1 MKEKKMNERAG
12 ISEVRVLVQSFAAD
26 GVRTELELRDKI
38 DYYVQLFNADVS
50 AEDVAALFDEMRHKH
65 GVRMDIGAV
74 LNAPDFEDWFD
85 AARRREMD
93 WYYWDRYR
101 EYLSKGGFPGPVLEA
116 MNEKTNLVIKYCG
129 DPKGDA
135 PFDRR
140 GMVMGDVQAGKTGT
154 YTALI
159 SKAADAGY
167 RVIIVIAGIHENL
180 RSQTQKRIDEG
191 LVGRNS
197 DILPTEVTPD
207 GGRVGV
213 GWEDFTRLPRALT
226 SRKTDFRK
234 GQASIGWRLDSEKEE
249 PFVFVI
255 KKNASILKHILGW
268 LRSLNLHKG
277 SDLIDLPMMLIDD
290 EADNASIN
298 VAKGPDAVSRINGQ
312 IRDLLN
318 LFEKSSYVA
327 FTATPFANIFIDPDT
342 KHEEAGKDLFP
353 EHFLISLDRP
363 GNYYG
368 AEKVFLNDP
377 EQDEAK
383 PTRDID
389 DNEPHLPIKM
399 PKDHQVLDLPESL
412 IIALRT
418 FIISGAI
425 RDLRGQRD
433 KHHSMLI
440 NVSHLTAVQTQV
452 ANLIRYRMNDIVKPA
467 LKMHCALPP
476 NEAEANAEVAACR
489 LIFENEYSSG
499 DEQWSDV
506 LPLLYRVA
514 DRAGVYE
521 VNSRSGE
528 KLVYPDVEDAENDQ
542 VTAIAVG
549 GYSLSRG
556 LTLEGLT
563 ISYFLRNSKAYD
575 TLLQMAR
582 WFGYRPNYEDLCRIW
597 IKKDARRW
605 YAHIAAASEELRQ
618 DLRYMAAA
626 GASPREFGL
635 RVRSHESALEITARN
650 KAGSGKEVI
659 VEVGLARSRIETTV
673 IHDNEPGNEA
683 QLNRDAALRL
693 YQKLSDEAPKEM
705 SGASAVWKS
714 VSSDMVKTYLRDF
727 MNHPDAERTQTEPV
741 IRYIEEREGEN
752 LSHWDIVFV
761 GSSDRNASASNHLN
775 IDLKLQERT
784 PAIREDGK
792 VVATSRRFSS
802 RGVVRLG
809 MDDTAIGKVKS
820 TAEVEGTKN
829 IADSAYL
836 AERER
841 PLLAIHFLKL
851 LKDNAVTDE
860 PPVTAWTIG
869 FPNSKRKNKTVSYRV
884 NTVWWQQNSTDIDE
898 EVAEALD
905 REE

>member
-1 MKEKKMNERAG
+1 MNVRAG
-12 ISEVRVLVQSFAAD
+12 VPELRLLVQAYASG
-26 GVRTELELRDKI
+26 GVKTEQELRDAI
-38 DYYVQLFNADVS
+38 AQYVQMINADVR
-50 AEDVAALFDEMRHKH
+50 EDEVSALFDEIRHKH
-65 GVRMDIGAV
+65 GVRMDIGAA
-74 LNAPDFEDWFD
+74 LIAPDFEDWFD
-85 AARRREMD
+85 TARRRSID

-101 EYLSKGGFPGPVLEA
+101 DYLSMGGFPGPVLEA
-116 MNEKTNLVIKYCG
+116 MNEKTNLVLKYCG

-140 GMVMGDVQAGKTGT
+140 GMVMGDVQAGKTGN

-197 DILPTEVTPD
+197 DISPTEITPD

-298 VAKGPDAVSRINGQ
+298 VAKGPNAVSRINGQ

-368 AEKVFLNDP
+368 AEKVFLTDLEP
-377 EQDEAK
+377 DDIK
-383 PTRDID
+383 PTRDIE
-389 DNEPHLPIKM
+389 DNDPHLPVKM
-399 PKDHQVLDLPESL
+399 PKGHYVLDLPETL
-412 IIALRT
+412 MTALRT
-418 FIISGAI
+418 FVVSGAI

-467 LKMHCALPP
+467 LKMHCALPSD
-476 NEAEANAEVAACR
+476 EAEKNAEVAACR
-489 LIFENEYSSG
+489 LIFETEYADC
-499 DEQWSDV
+499 DERWSDV

-521 VNSRSGE
+521 VNSKSGE
-528 KLVYPDVEDAENDQ
+528 KLVYPDVDDPEIDQ

-582 WFGYRPNYEDLCRIW
+582 WFGYRPGYEDLCRIW
-597 IKKDARRW
+597 IKEDARRW
-605 YAHIAAASEELRQ
+605 YSHIAAASEELRQ
-618 DLRYMAAA
+618 DLRYMAAS
-626 GASPREFGL
+626 GASPRDFGL

-650 KAGSGKEVI
+650 KAGSGQEVI

-673 IHDNEPGNEA
+673 IHDNGPGNEA
-683 QLNRDAALRL
+683 QNNRDAALSL
-693 YQKLSDEAPKEM
+693 FGKLSDQAAQM
-705 SGASAVWKS
+705 IGASAVWRS
-714 VSSDMVKTYLRDF
+714 VPSEMVKTYLREF

-741 IRYIEEREGEN
+741 VRYIEEREDEN
-752 LSHWDIVFV
+752 LSLWDVVFV
-761 GSSDRNASASNHLN
+761 GSSDMAASPSAYLP
-775 IDLKLQERT
+775 IDLSLQERT
-784 PAIREDGK
+784 PAMKEEGK

-809 MDDTAIGKVKS
+809 MDDEAIDRVKTTAQD
-820 TAEVEGTKN
+820 AGTKN

-841 PLLAIHFLKL
+841 PLLAVHFLKL
-851 LKDNAVTDE
+851 IEKDSKEVIKE
-860 PPVTAWTIG
+860 PPVTAWTIA
-869 FPNSKRKNKTVSYRV
+869 FPNSDRKNQTVSYRV

>member
-1 MKEKKMNERAG
+1 MSVRAG
-12 ISEVRVLVQSFAAD
+12 LPELQLLVQAYAA
-26 GVRTELELRDKI
+26 GGIRSEQELRDAI
-38 DYYVQLFNADVS
+38 AQYAQMINADVRDD
-50 AEDVAALFDEMRHKH
+50 EVLALFDQMRHKH
-65 GVRMDIGAV
+65 GVRMDIGAA
-74 LNAPDFEDWFD
+74 LTAPDFEDWFD
-85 AARRREMD
+85 AARRKSIE
-93 WYYWDRYR
+93 WYYWDRYKD
-101 EYLSKGGFPGPVLEA
+101 YLSKGGFPGPVLEA
-116 MNEKTNLVIKYCG
+116 MNNKTDLVLKYCG
-129 DPKGDA
+129 DPKGDT

-140 GMVMGDVQAGKTGT
+140 GMVMGDVQAGKTGN

-197 DILPTEVTPD
+197 DISPTEITSD

-255 KKNASILKHILGW
+255 KKNSSILKHILGW

-298 VAKGPDAVSRINGQ
+298 VAKGPGAVSRINGQ

-342 KHEEAGKDLFP
+342 EHEDAGKDLFP

-363 GNYYG
+363 DNYYG

-377 EQDEAK
+377 ELDEVK
-383 PTRDID
+383 PTRDIE
-389 DNEPHLPIKM
+389 DNDPHLPLKM
-399 PKDHQVLDLPESL
+399 PKGHLVSDLPQSL
-412 IIALRT
+412 IMALRA
-418 FIISGAI
+418 FIVSGAI
-425 RDLRGQRD
+425 RDLRGQHD

-467 LKMHCALPP
+467 LKMHCALPLG
-476 NEAEANAEVAACR
+476 EALMNAEIAACR
-489 LIFENEYSSG
+489 VVFETEYG
-499 DEQWSDV
+499 DCDEQWSDV

-514 DRAGVYE
+514 DRASVYE
-521 VNSRSGE
+521 VNSKSGE
-528 KLVYPDVEDAENDQ
+528 KLVFPDVKNAENDQ

-549 GYSLSRG
+549 GYALSRG

-582 WFGYRPNYEDLCRIW
+582 WFGYRPGYEDLCRIW
-597 IKKDARRW
+597 IKEDSRRW
-605 YAHIAAASEELRQ
+605 YSHIAAASEELRQ
-618 DLRYMAAA
+618 DLRYMAAS
-626 GASPREFGL
+626 GASPRDFGL
-635 RVRSHESALEITARN
+635 RVRSHESSLEITARN
-650 KAGSGKEVI
+650 KAGSGQEVI

-673 IHDNEPGNEA
+673 IHDNGRGREA
-683 QLNRDAALRL
+683 QNNRDAAMWL
-693 YQKLSDEAPKEM
+693 YEKLSVEPPKPT
-705 SGASAVWKS
+705 GASKVWQS
-714 VSSDMVKTYLRDF
+714 VPSEIVKVFLREF
-727 MNHPDAERTQTEPV
+727 NNHPDAERTQTDPV
-741 IRYIEEREGEN
+741 VRYIEEREDEN
-752 LSHWDIVFV
+752 LSYWDVVFV
-761 GSSDRNASASNHLN
+761 GSSDKAASASAYLP
-775 IDLKLQERT
+775 IDLALQERT
-784 PAIREDGK
+784 PALKEDGK
-792 VVATSRRFSS
+792 VIATSRRFSS
-802 RGVVRLG
+802 RGVVRFG
-809 MDDTAIGKVKS
+809 MDDEAVDRVK
-820 TAEVEGTKN
+820 AKAQGAGTKN
-829 IADSAYL
+829 ISDSAYL
-836 AERER
+836 AERDH
-841 PLLAIHFLKL
+841 PLLAVHFLKL
-851 LKDNAVTDE
+851 IDKE
-860 PPVTAWTIG
+860 SKKIFEQPPVTAWTIG
-869 FPNSKRKNKTVSYRV
+869 FPTSERKNQTVSYRV
-884 NTVWWQQNSTDIDE
+884 NTVWWQQNSSDIDE

-905 REE
+905 REEG

>member
-1 MKEKKMNERAG
+1 MSDRAG
-12 ISEVRVLVQSFAAD
+12 IAEVGVLVQNYAAG
-26 GVRTELELRDKI
+26 GVRTEQEIRDKI
-38 DYYVQLFNADVS
+38 DYYVQIFNADVS
-50 AEDVAALFDEMRHKH
+50 VDDVAALFDEMRHRH
-65 GVRMDIGAV
+65 GVRMDIGAA
-74 LNAPDFEDWFD
+74 LIAPDFEDWFD
-85 AARRREMD
+85 TARRRSID
-93 WYYWDRYR
+93 WYYWDRYKD
-101 EYLSKGGFPGPVLEA
+101 YLSKGGFPGPVLEA
-116 MNEKTNLVIKYCG
+116 MNEKTNLVLRYCG

-140 GMVMGDVQAGKTGT
+140 GMVMGDVQAGKTGN

-197 DILPTEVTPD
+197 DILPTEITSD

-213 GWEDFTRLPRALT
+213 GWEDFSRLPKSLT
-226 SRKTDFRK
+226 SRKADFRK

-327 FTATPFANIFIDPDT
+327 FTATPFANIFIDPD
-342 KHEEAGKDLFP
+342 KEHENAGKDLFP

-363 GNYYG
+363 GYYYG
-368 AEKVFLNDP
+368 AEKVFLGDP
-377 EQDEAK
+377 EEDETR
-383 PTRDID
+383 PTRDIE
-389 DNEPHLPIKM
+389 DNDPHLPVKM
-399 PKDHQVLDLPESL
+399 PKGHQVLDLPESL
-412 IIALRT
+412 LTALRT
-418 FIISGAI
+418 FIVSGAI
-425 RDLRGQRD
+425 RDLRGQQD
-433 KHHSMLI
+433 KHHSMLV

-452 ANLIRYRMNDIVKPA
+452 ANLIRHHMNDVIKPA
-467 LKMHCALPP
+467 LKMHCALPQ
-476 NEAEANAEVAACR
+476 NEAEMNAEISKCR
-489 LIFENEYSSG
+489 LIFEIEYGAS
-499 DEQWSDV
+499 DECWSDV

-514 DRAGVYE
+514 DRATIYE
-521 VNSRSGE
+521 VNSKSGE
-528 KLVYPDVEDAENDQ
+528 KLVYNDVKDPENDQ

-582 WFGYRPNYEDLCRIW
+582 WFGYRPGYEDLCRIW
-597 IKKDARRW
+597 IKEDARKW
-605 YAHIAAASEELRQ
+605 YSHIASASEELRQ
-618 DLRYMAAA
+618 DLRYMA
-626 GASPREFGL
+626 GSEASPRDFGL

-650 KAGSGKEVI
+650 KAGSGQEVI
-659 VEVGLARSRIETTV
+659 VEVGLARSRIETTI
-673 IHDNEPGNEA
+673 IHDNGPGNEA
-683 QLNRDAALRL
+683 HLNRQAAMKLFKRL
-693 YQKLSDEAPKEM
+693 SKQKPVM
-705 SGASAVWKS
+705 NGASMVWKS
-714 VSSDMVKTYLRDF
+714 VPSEDIKTFLREF
-727 MNHPDAERTQTEPV
+727 VNHPDAERTQTEPV
-741 IRYIEEREGEN
+741 VRYIEEREDEN
-752 LSHWDIVFV
+752 LSEWDVVFV
-761 GSSDRNASASNHLN
+761 GSSDLKATSSTHMNLE
-775 IDLKLQERT
+775 LKLQERT
-784 PAIREDGK
+784 PATKEGGK
-792 VVATSRRFSS
+792 VVATRHRFSS
-802 RGVVRLG
+802 RGVVRYG
-809 MDDTAIGKVKS
+809 MDDAAVDRVKL
-820 TAEVEGTKN
+820 TAEADGIKN
-829 IADSAYL
+829 IADTAYL
-836 AERER
+836 VERKR

-851 LKDNAVTDE
+851 IERETGKIVDE
-860 PPVTAWTIG
+860 PPLTAWTLG
-869 FPNSKRKNKTVSYRV
+869 FLNSHRANQTVSYRV

-898 EVAEALD
+898 EVVEALD

>member
-1 MKEKKMNERAG
+1 MIERAG
-12 ISEVRVLVQSFAAD
+12 ISEVKVLVQNFAAD
-26 GVRTELELRDKI
+26 GVRTEQELRDKI

-50 AEDVAALFDEMRHKH
+50 VEDVSTLFDEMRYKH

-85 AARRREMD
+85 TARRKEVD

-101 EYLSKGGFPGPVLEA
+101 EYLSKGDFPGPVLEA

-140 GMVMGDVQAGKTGT
+140 GMVMGDVQAGKTGN

-159 SKAADAGY
+159 CKAADAGY

-197 DILPTEVTPD
+197 DISPTEITPD

-226 SRKTDFRK
+226 SRKADFRK

-268 LRSLNLHKG
+268 LKSLNLHKG

-342 KHEEAGKDLFP
+342 KHEHAGKDLFP

-363 GNYYG
+363 NNYFG
-368 AEKVFLNDP
+368 AEKVFLSDP

-389 DNEPHLPIKM
+389 DNEPHLPLKM
-399 PKDHQVLDLPESL
+399 PKGHQVLDLPDTL
-412 IIALRT
+412 ITAIRT
-418 FIISGAI
+418 FIVSGAI

-467 LKMHCALPP
+467 LKMHCALPQH
-476 NEAEANAEVAACR
+476 EAEANAEVAACR
-489 LIFENEYSSG
+489 LVFETEYANG
-499 DEQWSDV
+499 VEQWSDV

-514 DRAGVYE
+514 DRASVYE
-521 VNSRSGE
+521 VNSMSGE
-528 KLVYPDVEDAENDQ
+528 KLAYPDVKDSENDQ

-582 WFGYRPNYEDLCRIW
+582 WFGYRPKYEDLCRIW
-597 IKKDARRW
+597 IKEDARRW

-618 DLRYMAAA
+618 DLRYMAASN
-626 GASPREFGL
+626 ASPQEFGF

-650 KAGSGKEVI
+650 KAGSGKEVL

-673 IHDNEPGNEA
+673 IHDNGPGNEA

-705 SGASAVWKS
+705 NGASAVWQS
-714 VSSDMVKTYLRDF
+714 VSSEMVKTYLREF
-727 MNHPDAERTQTEPV
+727 KNHKDAERTQTEPV
-741 IRYIEEREGEN
+741 IRYIEEREDEN
-752 LSHWDIVFV
+752 LSRWDIAFV
-761 GSSDRNASASNHLN
+761 GSSDRKASASNHLN
-775 IDLKLQERT
+775 IDLTLQERT
-784 PAIREDGK
+784 PAIREGGK

-809 MDDTAIGKVKS
+809 MDNNAIVKVKS
-820 TAEVEGTKN
+820 TAKSGGTKN

-836 AERER
+836 VERER

-851 LKDNAVTDE
+851 LHDNYVIDE
-860 PPVTAWTIG
+860 PPLTAWTIG
-869 FPNSKRKNKTVSYRV
+869 FPNSKLKNKTVSYRV

-905 REE
+905 RDE

>member
-1 MKEKKMNERAG
+1 VSDRAG
-12 ISEVRVLVQSFAAD
+12 IIEVRLLVQNFAAD
-26 GVRTELELRDKI
+26 GVRTEQELRDKI
-38 DYYVQLFNADVS
+38 DYYVQIFNADVS
-50 AEDVAALFDEMRHKH
+50 IQEVAALFDEMRHKH
-65 GVRMDIGAV
+65 GVRMDIGAA
-74 LNAPDFEDWFD
+74 LTTPDFEDWFD
-85 AARRREMD
+85 AARRRSID
-93 WYYWDRYR
+93 WYYWDRYKD
-101 EYLSKGGFPGPVLEA
+101 YLSKGGFPGPVLEA
-116 MNEKTNLVIKYCG
+116 MNEKTNLVLKHCG
-129 DPKGDA
+129 DPTGDA

-140 GMVMGDVQAGKTGT
+140 GMVMGDVQAGKTGN

-197 DILPTEVTPD
+197 DISPTEITPD

-226 SRKTDFRK
+226 SRKADFRK

-342 KHEEAGKDLFP
+342 EHREAGKDLFP

-368 AEKVFLNDP
+368 AEKVFLTDP
-377 EQDEAK
+377 EQNEVK
-383 PTRDID
+383 PTRNIKDYD
-389 DNEPHLPIKM
+389 PHLPVKM
-399 PKDHQVLDLPESL
+399 PKGHQVLDLPETL
-412 IIALRT
+412 MTALRA
-418 FIISGAI
+418 FIVSGAI

-476 NEAEANAEVAACR
+476 SEAETNAEVAACR
-489 LIFENEYSSG
+489 VIFEAEYAHCK
-499 DEQWSDV
+499 ERWSDV
-506 LPLLYRVA
+506 LPLLYHVA

-521 VNSRSGE
+521 VNSKSGE
-528 KLVYPDVEDAENDQ
+528 KLVYPDVKDAENDQ

-582 WFGYRPNYEDLCRIW
+582 WFGYRPGYEDLCRIW
-597 IKKDARRW
+597 IKEEAREW

-618 DLRYMAAA
+618 DLRYMAGSEAT
-626 GASPREFGL
+626 PRDFGL
-635 RVRSHESALEITARN
+635 RVRTHEKALEITARN
-650 KAGSGKEVI
+650 KAGSGYEVI
-659 VEVGLARSRIETTV
+659 VEVGLERSRIETTV
-673 IHDNEPGNEA
+673 IHDNGPGNEA
-683 QLNRDAALRL
+683 QHNRDAALEL
-693 YQKLSDEAPKEM
+693 HEKLSVRAPVM
-705 SGASAVWKS
+705 HGASAIWQSVPAELVKS
-714 VSSDMVKTYLRDF
+714 YLRSF
-727 MNHPDAERTQTEPV
+727 MNHKDAERTQTEPV
-741 IRYIEEREGEN
+741 IRYIEDRQDEN
-752 LSHWDIVFV
+752 LSHWDVVFV
-761 GSSDRNASASNHLN
+761 GSTDKSAAASEYLS
-775 IDLKLQERT
+775 IDLSLQERT
-784 PAIREDGK
+784 PALKGNGK

-802 RGVVRLG
+802 RGVCRLG
-809 MDDTAIGKVKS
+809 MDDPSIERVNANAGGK
-820 TAEVEGTKN
+820 KN
-829 IADSAYL
+829 IDDTAYL

-841 PLLAIHFLKL
+841 PILAVHFLKL
-851 LKDNAVTDE
+851 IDRDTAKLVDE

-869 FPNSKRKNKTVSYRV
+869 FPTSERKNQTVSYRV

>member
-1 MKEKKMNERAG
+1 MSDRAG
-12 ISEVRVLVQSFAAD
+12 IAEVRVLVQNFATD
-26 GVRTELELRDKI
+26 GVRTEQELRDKI

-50 AEDVAALFDEMRHKH
+50 VDDVVVLFDEMRHKH
-65 GVRMDIGAV
+65 GVRMDIGAA
-74 LNAPDFEDWFD
+74 LIAPNFEEWFD
-85 AARRREMD
+85 TARRGSID
-93 WYYWDRYR
+93 WYYWDRYKD
-101 EYLSKGGFPGPVLEA
+101 YLSKGGFPGPVLEA
-116 MNEKTNLVIKYCG
+116 MNAKTNLVLKYCG
-129 DPKGDA
+129 DPKGNA

-140 GMVMGDVQAGKTGT
+140 GMVMGDVQAGKTGN

-197 DILPTEVTPD
+197 DLSPTEITSD

-327 FTATPFANIFIDPDT
+327 FTATPFANIFIDPDME
-342 KHEEAGKDLFP
+342 HEDAGRDLFP

-368 AEKVFLNDP
+368 AEKVFLSDP

-389 DNEPHLPIKM
+389 DNDPHLPVKM
-399 PKDHQVLDLPESL
+399 PKGHQVLDVPETL
-412 IIALRT
+412 MTALRT
-418 FIISGAI
+418 FIVSGAI
-425 RDLRGQRD
+425 RDLRGQRG

-452 ANLIRYRMNDIVKPA
+452 ANLIRFRMNDIVKPA
-467 LKMHCALPP
+467 LKMHCSLPSSD
-476 NEAEANAEVAACR
+476 AETNAEVAACR
-489 LIFENEYSSG
+489 MIFETEYA
-499 DEQWSDV
+499 DVEEEWSDV
-506 LPLLYRVA
+506 LPLLHRVA
-514 DRAGVYE
+514 DRAAVYE
-521 VNSRSGE
+521 VNSKSGE
-528 KLVYPDVEDAENDQ
+528 KLVYPDVEDVENDQ

-582 WFGYRPNYEDLCRIW
+582 WFGYRPGYEDLCRIW
-597 IKKDARRW
+597 IKEDARRW
-605 YAHIAAASEELRQ
+605 YSHIAGASEELRQ
-618 DLRYMAAA
+618 DLRYMAAS

-650 KAGSGKEVI
+650 KAGSGQEVI

-673 IHDNEPGNEA
+673 IHDNGLGNEA
-683 QLNRDAALRL
+683 QRNRDAALRL
-693 YQKLSDEAPKEM
+693 FEKLSDQAPKM
-705 SGASAVWKS
+705 KGASAVWQS
-714 VSSDMVKTYLRDF
+714 VPSEMVKTYLREF
-727 MNHPDAERTQTEPV
+727 MNHPEAERTQTEPV
-741 IRYIEEREGEN
+741 IRYIEEREDEN

-761 GSSDRNASASNHLN
+761 GSSDRKASASNHLP
-775 IDLKLQERT
+775 IDLSLQERT
-784 PAIREDGK
+784 PAIQDGGK

-809 MDDTAIGKVKS
+809 MDDPAIERVKA
-820 TAEVEGTKN
+820 TAEAEGTKN

-836 AERER
+836 AERQR

-851 LKDNAVTDE
+851 LKKNSGKVIDE
-860 PPVTAWTIG
+860 PPLVAWTIG
-869 FPNSKRKNKTVSYRV
+869 FPNSRRANQTVSYRV
-884 NTVWWQQNSTDIDE
+884 NTVWWQQNSSDIDE

>member
-1 MKEKKMNERAG
+1 MNVRAG
-12 ISEVRVLVQSFAAD
+12 MVELRLLVQAYATK
-26 GVRTELELRDKI
+26 GVRTEQELRDAI
-38 DYYVQLFNADVS
+38 AQYVEMISADVS
-50 AEDVAALFDEMRHKH
+50 DADVAALFDEMRHKH
-65 GVRMDIGAV
+65 GVRMDIGAA
-74 LNAPDFEDWFD
+74 LIAPDFEDWFD
-85 AARRREMD
+85 NSRRRD
-93 WYYWDRYR
+93 TTWYYWNRYR
-101 EYLSKGGFPGPVLEA
+101 DYLSKGGFPGPVLEA
-116 MNEKTNLVIKYCG
+116 MNEKTNLVLKYCG
-129 DPKGDA
+129 DPKGEA

-140 GMVMGDVQAGKTGT
+140 GMVMGDVQAGKTGN

-191 LVGRNS
+191 LIGRNS
-197 DILPTEVTPD
+197 DISPTERTTD

-213 GWEDFTRLPRALT
+213 GWEDFSRMPKPLT
-226 SRKTDFRK
+226 SRKADFRK

-277 SDLIDLPMMLIDD
+277 SELIDLPMMLIDD

-342 KHEEAGKDLFP
+342 EHKEAGKDLFP

-368 AEKVFLNDP
+368 AEKVFLTDP
-377 EQDEAK
+377 EQGETK
-383 PTRDID
+383 PTRDIE
-389 DNEPHLPIKM
+389 DNDPHLPIKM
-399 PKDHQVLDLPESL
+399 PKGHQVLDLPETL
-412 IIALRT
+412 MTALRT

-440 NVSHLTAVQTQV
+440 NVSHLTAIQTQV

-467 LKMHCALPP
+467 LKIHCALPP
-476 NEAEANAEVAACR
+476 VEAEANAEVAACR
-489 LIFENEYSSG
+489 LVFETEYA
-499 DEQWSDV
+499 DCAEHWADV
-506 LPLLYRVA
+506 LPLLHRVA
-514 DRAGVYE
+514 DRAAVYE
-521 VNSRSGE
+521 VNSKSGE

-563 ISYFLRNSKAYD
+563 VSYFLRNSKAYD

-582 WFGYRPNYEDLCRIW
+582 WFGYRPGYEDLCRIW
-597 IKKDARRW
+597 IKEDARKW
-605 YAHIAAASEELRQ
+605 YSHIAAASEELRQ
-618 DLRYMAAA
+618 DLRYMAAS

-650 KAGSGKEVI
+650 KAGSGQEVL

-673 IHDNEPGNEA
+673 IHDNGLGNEA
-683 QLNRDAALRL
+683 QHNRDAALKL
-693 YQKLSDEAPKEM
+693 FEKLSDDAPEM
-705 SGASAVWKS
+705 NGASAIWKS
-714 VSSDMVKTYLRDF
+714 VPSELVKAYLREF
-727 MNHPDAERTQTEPV
+727 INHPEAERTQTEPV
-741 IRYIEEREGEN
+741 VRYIEEREDEN
-752 LSHWDIVFV
+752 LAHWDIVFV
-761 GSSDRNASASNHLN
+761 GSSKPKASTSNHLSIN
-775 IDLKLQERT
+775 LTLQERT
-784 PAIREDGK
+784 PASQEDGK

-809 MDDTAIGKVKS
+809 MEDAAIGKVKA
-820 TAEVEGTKN
+820 TAKAEGTKN

-836 AERER
+836 AERQR

-851 LKDNAVTDE
+851 LKKGSGDLIDE
-860 PPVTAWTIG
+860 PPLTAWTIG
-869 FPNSKRKNKTVSYRV
+869 FPDSRRANQTVSYRV
-884 NTVWWQQNSTDIDE
+884 NTVWWQQNSGDIDE
-898 EVAEALD
+898 EIAEALD

>member
-1 MKEKKMNERAG
+1 MSVRAG
-12 ISEVRVLVQSFAAD
+12 MSELRLLVQAYAAG
-26 GVRTELELRDKI
+26 GVRTEQQLRDAI
-38 DYYVQLFNADVS
+38 AQYVQMINADVS
-50 AEDVAALFDEMRHKH
+50 DDEVTALFDEMRHKH
-65 GVRMDIGAV
+65 GVRMDIGAA
-74 LNAPDFEDWFD
+74 LIAPDFEDWFD
-85 AARRREMD
+85 AARRRAID
-93 WYYWDRYR
+93 WYYWDRYKD
-101 EYLSKGGFPGPVLEA
+101 YLSKGGFPGPVLEA
-116 MNEKTNLVIKYCG
+116 MNEKTNLVLKYCG
-129 DPKGDA
+129 DPKGEA
-135 PFDRR
+135 SFDRR
-140 GMVMGDVQAGKTGT
+140 GMVMGDVQAGKTGN

-197 DILPTEVTPD
+197 DISPTEITPD

-327 FTATPFANIFIDPDT
+327 FTATPFANIFIDPDENHT
-342 KHEEAGKDLFP
+342 DAGKDLFP

-368 AEKVFLNDP
+368 AEKVFLADP
-377 EQDEAK
+377 EQGNTR
-383 PTRDID
+383 PTRDIT
-389 DNEPHLPIKM
+389 DNDPHLPIKM
-399 PKDHQVLDLPESL
+399 PKGHQVLDLPETL
-412 IIALRT
+412 IKALRT
-418 FIISGAI
+418 FIVSGAI

-467 LKMHCALPP
+467 LKMHCALSVE
-476 NEAEANAEVAACR
+476 EAEANAEVAACR
-489 LIFENEYSSG
+489 LIFDAEYADCG
-499 DEQWSDV
+499 EKWDDV
-506 LPLLYRVA
+506 LPLLNRVA
-514 DRAGVYE
+514 DRAAVYE
-521 VNSRSGE
+521 VNSKSGE
-528 KLVYPDVEDAENDQ
+528 KLVYPDIEDAERDQ

-582 WFGYRPNYEDLCRIW
+582 WFGYRPRYEDLCRIW
-597 IKKDARRW
+597 IKEEARKW
-605 YAHIAAASEELRQ
+605 YAHIATASEELRG
-618 DLRYMAAA
+618 DLRYMA
-626 GASPREFGL
+626 GSESTPRDFGL
-635 RVRSHESALEITARN
+635 RVRTHEKALEITARN
-650 KAGSGKEVI
+650 KAGSGYEVI

-673 IHDNEPGNEA
+673 IHDNGSGNEA
-683 QLNRDAALRL
+683 QLNRDVALEL
-693 YQKLSDEAPKEM
+693 YQRLSTKAPDM
-705 SGASAVWKS
+705 HGASAVWQS
-714 VSSDMVKTYLRDF
+714 VPAEFVKTYLRGF
-727 MNHPDAERTQTEPV
+727 QNHKDAERTQTEPV
-741 IRYIEEREGEN
+741 IRYIEDREDEN
-752 LSHWDIVFV
+752 LSHWDIVFT
-761 GSSDRNASASNHLN
+761 GSTDKAASASEYLP
-775 IDLKLQERT
+775 IDLPLQERT
-784 PAIREDGK
+784 PALKADGK
-792 VVATSRRFSS
+792 VVATSHRFSS
-802 RGVVRLG
+802 RGVCRFG
-809 MDDTAIGKVKS
+809 MDQMAIEKVK
-820 TAEVEGTKN
+820 ADAGEKKN
-829 IADSAYL
+829 IDDTAYL

-841 PLLAIHFLKL
+841 PILAVHFLKL
-851 LKDNAVTDE
+851 IDRSSKEIIDE

-869 FPNSKRKNKTVSYRV
+869 FPTSERKNQTVSYRV

-898 EVAEALD
+898 EIAEALD